1 MEGRGNRPTK
11 VEYRSAGEYALDM
24 WRAGLGNQDARERLD
39 IFNRAAA
46 HQTTADNPGL
56 LPEQILGPVVNFID
70 NARPLVS
77 ALGPRQLPS
86 GSWSTA
92 AGHAAHARRPAV
104 GGEGRARRRKMMIG
118 KVPVTAATF
127 GGYVNVSRQN
137 IDWSQPAIMDLV
149 INDLAG
155 QYAIETEETAVQAF
169 YTGGTAGPTI
179 PATPD
184 GDAVAGALWAA
195 AASVFTATKGQGRLI
210 AVCSPDVLGILG
222 PLFAPVN
229 PQNAQSTGFNASQYG
244 TGAMG
249 AISGISDRRHRRVR
263 RRQAPDGPLLGR
275 GGDLRGP
282 DRRAA
287 GRRAVACWVCRSP
300 TPATSRSWSWRPPA
314 SRRSR

>member
-1 MEGRGNRPTK
+1 MTQNTLVGPQ
-11 VEYRSAGEYALDM
+11 SAEKA
-24 WRAGLGNQDARERLD
+24 E
-39 IFNRAAA
+39 
-46 HQTTADNPGL
+46 
-56 LPEQILGPVVNFID
+56 
-70 NARPLVS
+70 
-77 ALGPRQLPS
+77 LPS
-86 GSWSTA
+86 
-92 AGHAAHARRPAV
+92 
-104 GGEGRARRRKMMIG
+104 RKMTIG
-118 KVPVTAATF
+118 KIPVTAVTL

-149 INDLAG
+149 IQDLAG

-184 GDAVAGALWAA
+184 GDDVAGALWAA

-249 AISGISDRRHRRVR
+249 AISGISIVVTAGFGAAKRLMVLSTR
-263 RRQAPDGPLLGR
+263 R

-282 DRRAA
+282 RRRAA
-287 GRRAVACWVCRSP
+287 GRRTVACWVCRSR